1 MLKLPKINLISKV
14 NIIMEDFTF
23 IHPKNYFSSWMVSN
37 ENINPD
43 YLGKYAKSSAL
54 ALLKSKT
61 PVNAV
66 ISLYDELYN
75 YYQGEKQYN
84 SLQDIADIMRSRVYS
99 EPYIYLKFL
108 VQIVDIGLLVVETED
123 EMEVFFIHMTKII
136 DYMKKLGNNN
146 LEILEF

>member
-1 MLKLPKINLISKV
+1 V

-61 PVNAV
+61 SVNTV
-66 ISLYDELYN
+66 ISLYNELYN
-75 YYQGEKQYN
+75 YYQSEKQYN
-84 SLQDIADIMRSRVYS
+84 NVQDIADIMRSRVYS

-123 EMEVFFIHMTKII
+123 EMEVFFIHITKII

>member
-1 MLKLPKINLISKV
+1 
-14 NIIMEDFTF
+14 MEDFTF